1 VLGVLEAQAEAAR
14 RMAMGQIGNFQRRLE
29 SLHGSGSHAG
39 FTNGI
44 TMNSAS
50 NQRRIDTL
58 SDTRQGM
65 GGGGDPFLAPADATA
80 TERPVAGG
88 NAARDDGV
96 AFWTGGAVNFGTL
109 QPGKSSNGIDFT
121 TSGLSLGADK
131 QVTDALTLGLGVG
144 YGHDASD
151 AGRHSR
157 SAVDS
162 YNVAAYGSYRLGDS
176 AYVDALAGYQW
187 LQFDAR
193 RFVTDNGN
201 TVRGSRDGTQWFASL
216 AVGYQHQADNLLLTP
231 YGRLDV
237 ARATLDGYTETGDT
251 VFALS
256 YQGQTVK
263 TSTGT
268 VGLLAQW
275 TVKRDYG
282 VWAPQLRAEFGHDLQ
297 GSSQATMHYADLLSG
312 PLYQAT
318 LARQSRNHTLLG
330 AGIALQTLKGWSL
343 RVEYQNQLDN
353 TSRDNQSIL
362 LGVQK
367 TLPP

>member
-1 VLGVLEAQAEAAR
+1 GASYNGV
-14 RMAMGQIGNFQRRLE
+14 
-29 SLHGSGSHAG
+29 
-39 FTNGI
+39 
-44 TMNSAS
+44 
-50 NQRRIDTL
+50 
-58 SDTRQGM
+58 
-65 GGGGDPFLAPADATA
+65 
-80 TERPVAGG
+80 
-88 NAARDDGV
+88 
-96 AFWTGGAVNFGTL
+96 
-109 QPGKSSNGIDFT
+109 DFT

-131 QVTDALTLGLGVG
+131 QVTQALALGLGVG

-151 AGRHSR
+151 IGQHGSR
-157 SAVDS
+157 STVDG
-162 YNVAAYGSYRLGDS
+162 YNVAAYGSYQPGES
-176 AYVDALAGYQW
+176 AYMDVLVGYQW

-201 TVRGSRDGTQWFASL
+201 TVRGSRDGKQRFASFS
-216 AVGYQHQADNLLLTP
+216 VGYRHQADDMMLTP

-237 ARATLDGYTETGDT
+237 ARATLDGYSETGDT